1 MSKSTYVILR
11 FYANGKRSTTAEGL
25 TYGQAVDHL
34 ADPTNNY
41 LPAADDPVEGAQG
54 YVLEQSL

>member
-1 MSKSTYVILR
+1 MSKPTYTVLR
-11 FYANGKRSTTAEGL
+11 FYANGNRSTTVTGL
-25 TYGQAVDHL
+25 TYGQAIDHL

-41 LPAADDPVEGAQG
+41 LPCADDPIEWVEG

>member
-25 TYGQAVDHL
+25 TYGEAVDHL
-34 ADPTNNY
+34 ADPTNKY
-41 LPAADDPVEGAQG
+41 LPCADDPIEWVEG